1 MSQATQRGRRVHL
14 SLREGPVL
22 DRPALKSA
30 VRAAIFMPAVFAFA
44 DNVIAQPQTTIFSA
58 FGSFAILVL
67 ADFTGPWRNRL
78 VAYLS
83 LAGAGVVLIF
93 LGTLSSQSTVVATA
107 VMALVGFTILFA
119 GVINGYLAA
128 GGFAALLT
136 FIISVN
142 IPAPLSTVPDRLEG
156 WVLACAVAIPAVMLL
171 WPSRPPPG

>member
-1 MSQATQRGRRVHL
+1 MHTIDDSGRR
-14 SLREGPVL
+14 LRTVL
-22 DRPALKSA
+22 DRAALKSA

-67 ADFTGPWRNRL
+67 ADFTGPWPNRL

-83 LAGAGVVLIF
+83 LAGAGAVLIS
-93 LGTLSSQSTVVATA
+93 LGTLCSQNTAIAVAAMA
-107 VMALVGFTILFA
+107 VVGFTILFA

-156 WVLACAVAIPAVMLL
+156 
-171 WPSRPPPG
+171 